1 MEIQL
6 RKLSNNKYENN
17 TISNGYDNSLSDN
30 NTNQI
35 SNQYDNSSLS
45 NYHSN
50 DTSNQYENTSLSQQY
65 DNSVLS
71 NYNTDETNNR
81 NDSKDQ
87 YSYNTTNN
95 TDGSVVSTT
104 TQSLP
109 VQFNMQVEIVI
120 QGNADNAAINE
131 IKSALSQ
138 IEGTLA
144 TKVRQILE
152 DVFRAE
158 IEGAEG

>member
-109 VQFNMQVEIVI
+109 VQFNMPVEIVI